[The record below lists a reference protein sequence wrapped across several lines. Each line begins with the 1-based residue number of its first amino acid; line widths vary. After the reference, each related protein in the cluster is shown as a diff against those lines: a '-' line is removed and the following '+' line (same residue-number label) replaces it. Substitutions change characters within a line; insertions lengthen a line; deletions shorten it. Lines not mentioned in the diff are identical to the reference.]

1 MLPLHILS
9 FGCVI
14 GVSAIADK
22 DALGWMRGTQPVLE
36 AKRLRQYH
44 LLIWIGLASV
54 VVSGILLLYPA
65 RLYLLGDILFD
76 IKLLFVAILFV
87 NAVLIGRLVEYAT
100 TIPFREVSLR
110 DKRALFMSGAIS
122 LMSWAAAAAIAFA
135 MFG

>member
-9 FGCVI
+9 FGFVI

-22 DALGWMRGTQPVLE
+22 DALAWIRGTQRVLE

-44 LLIWIGLASV
+44 LMIWIGLASV
-54 VVSGILLLYPA
+54 VVSGVLLLYPA

-87 NAVLIGRLVEYAT
+87 NAFLIGRLVEYAT
-100 TIPFREVSLR
+100 TIPFRDVALR

-122 LMSWAAAAAIAFA
+122 LMSWAAAAAIAFV